1 MPTGRELIAQAQEMM
16 PKTSAQD
23 VYEAVEQKQ
32 NLLIIDVREK
42 EEWDQGH
49 IGEAVHVS
57 RGRMEG
63 RIDEL
68 VPDKSTPIV
77 CH

>member
-1 MPTGRELIAQAQEMM
+1 MPTGRELIAQAQELM

-23 VYEAVEQKQ
+23 VYQAVEQKQ

-49 IGEAVHVS
+49 IDGAVHVS
-57 RGRMEG
+57 RGRIEG

>member
-1 MPTGRELIAQAQEMM
+1 MPTGRELIAQAQETM
-16 PKTSAQD
+16 PKKSAQD
-23 VYEAVEQKQ
+23 VFRAVEQKE
-32 NLLIIDVREK
+32 NLLIIDVRET
-42 EEWDQGH
+42 EEWEGGH
-49 IGEAVHVS
+49 IDGAVHVA
-57 RGRMEG
+57 RGRIEG

>member
-23 VYEAVEQKQ
+23 VYQAVQQEQ

-49 IGEAVHVS
+49 IEGAVHVS

>member
-1 MPTGRELIAQAQEMM
+1 MPTGRELIAQAQESV
-16 PKTSAQD
+16 PNTSAEE
-23 VYEAVEQKQ
+23 VHRSIEEKREP
-32 NLLIIDVREK
+32 LILDVREK
-42 EEWDQGH
+42 EEWDEGH
-49 IGEAVHVS
+49 IAGAVHVS
-57 RGRMEG
+57 RGRLEG

>member
-1 MPTGRELIAQAQEMM
+1 MPTGRELIAQAQELM

-23 VYEAVEQKQ
+23 VYQAVEQKQ

-49 IGEAVHVS
+49 IAEAVHVS

>member
-1 MPTGRELIAQAQEMM
+1 MPTGRELIAQAQELM
-16 PKTSAQD
+16 PKTTAQD
-23 VYEAVEQKQ
+23 VYQAVEQKQ

-49 IGEAVHVS
+49 IDGAVHVS

>member
-23 VYEAVEQKQ
+23 VYQAVEQKQ

-49 IGEAVHVS
+49 IEGAVHVS

>member
-23 VYEAVEQKQ
+23 VYHAVEQKQ

-42 EEWDQGH
+42 EEWDNGH
-49 IGEAVHVS
+49 IDGAVHVS
-57 RGRMEG
+57 RGRIEG

-68 VPDKSTPIV
+68 VPDKSTPII

>member
-23 VYEAVEQKQ
+23 VYQAVKQKQ

-49 IGEAVHVS
+49 IEGAVHVS

>member
-23 VYEAVEQKQ
+23 VYQAVEQKQ

-49 IGEAVHVS
+49 IGGAVHVS

>member
-23 VYEAVEQKQ
+23 VYQAVEQKQ

-49 IGEAVHVS
+49 IDGAVHVS